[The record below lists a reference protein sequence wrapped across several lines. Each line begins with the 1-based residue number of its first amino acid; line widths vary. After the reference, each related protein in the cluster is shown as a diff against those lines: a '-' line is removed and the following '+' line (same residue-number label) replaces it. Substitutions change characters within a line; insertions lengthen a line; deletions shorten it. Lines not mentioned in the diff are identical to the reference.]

1 MPLNVANAR
10 EHTIDTTWIDEVYNS
25 FMDPNNDKHF
35 CSLSLTVTMDMCKY
49 QKNLP
54 KAHIV
59 FKASNFQT
67 SDDWHDQEE
76 RDWWYPRV
84 VVSFH

>member
-1 MPLNVANAR
+1 MPLNVANAS
-10 EHTIDTTWIDEVYNS
+10 EHTIDTTGIDEVYESVMNPNDEKRFCTLNS
-25 FMDPNNDKHF
+25 NAPME
-35 CSLSLTVTMDMCKY
+35 LREE
-49 QKNLP
+49 QKNFP

-67 SDDWHDQEE
+67 SDDWHDQEK